1 MSLPQFA
8 TSVVVTVPPVMAVS
22 MRVRSAPNA
31 PVPTQVVLAGN
42 PTQSSV
48 TLSVTGP
55 TSTPTEATLWAQTA
69 VSPYG
74 YTQDVPLLPMRLSGG
89 QRSITQP
96 LALNLSYY
104 NFLFARLDIIDGSL
118 QTAASM
124 SMVV

>member
-1 MSLPQFA
+1 MSNQNVL
-8 TSVVVTVPPVMAVS
+8 SS
-22 MRVRSAPNA
+22 DPNA
-31 PVPTQVVLAGN
+31 PAPTQVVLAGS
-42 PTQSSV
+42 PTRSSV

-55 TSTPTEATLWAQTA
+55 VVTPTEATLWAQTA

-74 YTQDVPLLPMRLSGG
+74 YTQDVPLLSMALPSG

-104 NFLFARLDIIDGSL
+104 DFLFARLELIDGSR